1 MDPRASQVPLQ
12 ILPMPLQSIA
22 AIVLVDAV
30 FVYQLIGMIFG
41 RGALNEFL
49 LLALALLFNDTS
61 NIEKLPT
68 RMCQSW
74 GLHHGNS
81 DLLRS
86 CSTSPNELST
96 AADTSCRN
104 NKGNDEGKNWGHHL
118 S

>member
-49 LLALALLFNDTS
+49 LLALAPLFKMTPQILRNSRHACVKAGGCIMVIVTTS
-61 NIEKLPT
+61 
-68 RMCQSW
+68 S
-74 GLHHGNS
+74 
-81 DLLRS
+81 
-86 CSTSPNELST
+86 
-96 AADTSCRN
+96 
-104 NKGNDEGKNWGHHL
+104 
-118 S
+118 